1 MHELTKK
8 GLHVESQVYV
18 PIDYDGI
25 RLKGGLRL
33 NLLVERKVVVELK
46 TVEVLIPVH
55 KSQLL
60 TYLKLTGYRLGLL
73 INFDAGIFKDGI
85 KRVIL

>member
-1 MHELTKK
+1 
-8 GLHVESQVYV
+8 VYV
-18 PIDYDGI
+18 PIDYDGV

-33 NLLVERKVVVELK
+33 DLLVERKVVIELK
-46 TVEVLIPVH
+46 TVEVLMPVH

-73 INFDAGIFKDGI
+73 INFDSGIFKDGI